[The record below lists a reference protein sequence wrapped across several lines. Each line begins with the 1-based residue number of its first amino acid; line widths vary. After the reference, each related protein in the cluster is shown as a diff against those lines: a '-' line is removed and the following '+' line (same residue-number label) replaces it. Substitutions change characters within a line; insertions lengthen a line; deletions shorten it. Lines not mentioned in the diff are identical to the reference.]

1 MDLLFDSKSLALRW
15 GVSESFVRDRIRKEP
30 LIRFLRLGSRRG
42 IRFRQ
47 ADVEAFEGS
56 RLQGE
61 SKAA

>member
-1 MDLLFDSKSLALRW
+1 MELLFNIEALALRW

-47 ADVEAFEGS
+47 ADVEAFEAS
-56 RLQGE
+56 RTQGT
-61 SKAA
+61 KT